1 MYRNTIIIILGFLL
15 FVVGFISLVLML
27 VSIQLSFLTFIDTWG
42 RTIGL
47 VIRLCMIF
55 GGVVMVYLAR
65 SKFED

>member
-65 SKFED
+65 SKFEN